1 MQNCCRRLN
10 TGIEYLLFTIG
21 FSMALLVAAQV
32 FYRYVLNN
40 SLFWSEELARYMLVW
55 ISFLGATTAYYKGL
69 HPGVDF
75 IVSRLSAAQQRWT
88 ATLVHLVSISLFL
101 TITVAGFQFA
111 YFIRHQISPALGI
124 EKWVIL
130 AVIPISGIILTGYA
144 LTALACTVK
153 GGRS

>member
-1 MQNCCRRLN
+1 
-10 TGIEYLLFTIG
+10 
-21 FSMALLVAAQV
+21 MAMLVAAQV

-40 SLFWSEELARYMLVW
+40 SLFWSEEMARYMLVW
-55 ISFLGATTAYYKGL
+55 ISFLGATTAYYRGL

-75 IVSRLSAAQQRWT
+75 IVSRLSATPQKIA
-88 ATLVHLVSISLFL
+88 AILVHLISISLFL

-111 YFIRHQISPALGI
+111 YFVRQQISPALGI

-153 GGRS
+153 ENQP

>member
-1 MQNCCRRLN
+1 
-10 TGIEYLLFTIG
+10 
-21 FSMALLVAAQV
+21 MAMLVAAQV

-75 IVSRLSAAQQRWT
+75 IVSRLSAAQRRWT
-88 ATLVHLVSISLFL
+88 AILVHLVSISLFA

-111 YFIRHQISPALGI
+111 YFVRHQISPALGI

-130 AVIPISGIILTGYA
+130 AVIPISGIILIGYA
-144 LTALACTVK
+144 LTALACTAM
-153 GGRS
+153 GDRS